1 MTSPLVLGPILPGDW
16 PTSANDPSYTGYRD
30 AITQSTSTLLES
42 IKQAET
48 GSSNVFQKGK
58 LFNSS
63 DCPTQAFTSSSST
76 VPGAG
81 NTDGYK
87 WHVRVSTHKDV
98 SYEQFKMGLLE
109 NHSVNE
115 RDYIEDCKTADK
127 IQVIKEG
134 EMEVW
139 RMLYHQP
146 FPASNRSFSFVIF
159 TSELASTSER
169 SFIVVSIPVAHPGA
183 PPEKGY
189 VRGRYVSVEN
199 CRETPQGVVWTM
211 AVSSDAG
218 GMVPKFVS
226 EKAMPSKISEDV
238 PSFLKWIKTK
248 PAPASTTNVGS
259 STEAPTLPQI
269 DRSEAL

>member
-16 PTSANDPSYTGYRD
+16 PTSANDPSYSGYRD
-30 AITQSTSTLLES
+30 AIIQNASTLLES
-42 IKQAET
+42 IRQAET
-48 GSSNVFQKGK
+48 GTNQVFQKGK

-63 DCPTQAFTSSSST
+63 DCPTQAFTSSAST
-76 VPGAG
+76 VPGSG

-98 SYEQFKMGLLE
+98 SYEQFRMGLLE

-127 IQVIKEG
+127 IQVIEEG
-134 EMEVW
+134 EMED
-139 RMLYHQP
+139 HQP
-146 FPASNRSFSFVIF
+146 FPASNRSFSFLIF
-159 TSELASTSER
+159 TSELPSTAER
-169 SFIVVSIPVAHPGA
+169 SFIVVSIPVAHPDA

-199 CRETPQGVVWTM
+199 CRETPEGVVWTM

-248 PAPASTTNVGS
+248 PAPTSTTGTGS

-269 DRSEAL
+269 NRSEAL